1 MLPLAIIGALTFSV
15 IIALGIK
22 GIIKAFSNGKNYE
35 YVIVNDENGNPIE
48 RVIDTTEKN
57 DE

>member
-1 MLPLAIIGALTFSV
+1 MLPLAVIGSLTITL
-15 IIALGIK
+15 IIAIGIK
-22 GIIKAFSNGKNYE
+22 GIFKLLSSGKNYE